1 MQYKE
6 YLDNVCQEIKFKA
19 AHKTLRHELT
29 AHIDDKIELLE
40 KNGVH
45 DAETVAIKQM
55 GDAAETG
62 RALNSIHKPRT
73 EWGVIICVL
82 LLSITGLTVLLFS
95 PTHETYFAQ
104 GDTIGSQILAVILGL
119 SVMVGMVF
127 FDYTWLFRLRYA
139 FYAAALVLC
148 VLSVLTGGWN
158 QPETLLSP
166 TFVTTIS
173 TLLFLLSIIGI
184 IEKNKDRRI
193 LGLTYV
199 GVLCAISLFAM
210 ILIPSFVHTLILLVA
225 YLTVL
230 SVAIRKDHFAP
241 NHRWLY
247 FLIVFGIVA
256 VVIFAI
262 IVIVPDYCFDRF
274 SFGTNINATEE
285 GYCTAIARNMLAGAQ
300 LIGPSEYYCANQE
313 LLHLPWRSTS
323 YIFTAIIGAYGW
335 FLGIAIAVA
344 FIAMF
349 TLMILRSQKI
359 RHTFGNLLATSI
371 SAFLLIRFII
381 CILTNTGFFGG
392 IECNLPFISY
402 GRFDY
407 VVNALLIGIFL
418 SVWRRSSF
426 MEKDMCD
433 SNKCKRANKYS
444 QQFK

>member
-6 YLDNVCQEIKFKA
+6 YLDNVCHEIKFKA

-29 AHIDDKIELLE
+29 AHIDDKKEALE

-55 GDAAETG
+55 GDATETG
-62 RALNSIHKPRT
+62 IALNSIHKPRT

-82 LLSITGLTVLLFS
+82 LLSIAGLTVLLLS
-95 PTHETYFAQ
+95 STNDIYFAK
-104 GDTIGSQILAVILGL
+104 GDTVGSQILAVLLGL
-119 SVMVGMVF
+119 SIMVGMIF
-127 FDYTWLFRLRYA
+127 FDYIWLLRLRYV
-139 FYAAALVLC
+139 FYAAALVLS
-148 VLSVLTGGWN
+148 VLCVLTGGWN
-158 QPETLLSP
+158 QPQSLLSP

-173 TLLFLLSIIGI
+173 TLLFLLSIIGVI
-184 IEKNKDRRI
+184 DKSKDRRV
-193 LGLTYV
+193 LGLICI
-199 GVLCAISLFAM
+199 GVLCAISLFVM
-210 ILIPSFVHTLILLVA
+210 IQIPSFVHTLILLIA

-230 SVAIRKDHFAP
+230 SVAIRQNHFAP

-247 FLIVFGIVA
+247 FLIVFGIVS

-262 IVIVPDYCFDRF
+262 IVITPDFRLNRF
-274 SFGTNINATEE
+274 SFGTNIDATCE

-300 LIGPSEYYCANQE
+300 LIGPSEYFANQG
-313 LLHLPWRSTS
+313 LLHLPWSSTN

-335 FLGIAIAVA
+335 LLGIGIAFA

-349 TLMILRSQKI
+349 TFMILRSQKI
-359 RHTFGNLLATSI
+359 QHTFGKLLATGI
-371 SAFLLIRFII
+371 SAFLLIRFIL
-381 CILTNTGFFGG
+381 CILTNTGVFGG

-418 SVWRRSSF
+418 AVWRRSTF

-433 SNKCKRANKYS
+433 NNKYKRANKS
-444 QQFK
+444 NQQFK